1 MAGFRPALAPSV
13 EGAFSWFHRIRQR
26 MGQGRDLGMQLRHW
40 LASEPEAL
48 RSSRAI
54 SNRLIDALGAHE
66 QLKGPI
72 RDLAAQPLLLQ
83 VLHGNGAQRRTGLI
97 SLQQQLAATYAQAVL
112 QELLDLL
119 AAATDQELPTAQASE
134 PSSHPRRSTEPASQ
148 PALARTPR
156 NLRRHWQTWQPIL
169 LAVGPGLALA
179 ASGALV
185 LAWLARELDQA
196 VFDGWGW
203 SGGVVLVLVLGLIQA
218 LSLGPL
224 QGLHRLWPLESGQAL
239 QPRQAWRWLGAAW
252 IHERHLEAALN
263 LLLLLVLLGDA
274 AAPLGDVVLRYS
286 LTALATLTPAA
297 ILAAHWQL
305 QRQWSGGAGPI
316 SALIALAAGLSLLH
330 GQPLTFHT
338 PLFSVPAWVL
348 LLVNGA
354 LQLHWQ
360 LPSGGSDRSGTPLQ
374 RLLCSQWAWGLIF
387 GLGWAVVT
395 WAQELL
401 KATGARP

>member
-1 MAGFRPALAPSV
+1 
-13 EGAFSWFHRIRQR
+13 
-26 MGQGRDLGMQLRHW
+26 MQLRHW

-83 VLHGNGAQRRTGLI
+83 ALHGNGAQRRTALI

-119 AAATDQELPTAQASE
+119 AAATDQDLPTAQAPQASE
-134 PSSHPRRSTEPASQ
+134 PSSQPGRSPEPASQ
-148 PALARTPR
+148 PTTAR
-156 NLRRHWQTWQPIL
+156 NLRQHWQALQPIL
-169 LAVGPGLALA
+169 LAIGPGLALA

-185 LAWLARELDQA
+185 LAWLARELDHA
-196 VFDGWGW
+196 VFEGWGW

-224 QGLHRLWPLESGQAL
+224 KGLHRLWPLDSEQAL

-263 LLLLLVLLGDA
+263 LLVLLVLLGDA
-274 AAPLGDVVLRYS
+274 AAQLGDVVLRYS
-286 LTALATLTPAA
+286 LSALATLAPAA
-297 ILAAHWQL
+297 ILSAYWQL

-348 LLVNGA
+348 LLVFGA

-360 LPSGGSDRSGTPLQ
+360 LQGGSARSGTPLQ
-374 RLLCSQWAWGLIF
+374 RLLCSQWTWGLLF
-387 GLGWAVVT
+387 GLGWALIT
-395 WAQELL
+395 WGQTLL
-401 KATGARP
+401 KAAGAEP